1 MDRYVVVGNPISHS
15 LSPAIHAMF
24 ARETGE
30 AVAYTA
36 LLVEP
41 GDFARALR
49 AFFAAGGRGANI
61 TLPFKIEAFELADER
76 SDRAALA
83 GAANFLAARDGKL
96 HADNTDGAGLVAD
109 LEGNAR
115 FPLRG
120 KRVALLGAGGAA
132 RGVVGPLLA
141 AGVAEVVV
149 GNRTRAR
156 ALELASRFTSL
167 GKVRGAGLEEVAG
180 ERFDLVLN
188 ATSSSTRGEPL
199 AVPDGLL
206 VPGMLAY
213 DLAYGASAKP
223 FLDAARARGA
233 HARDG
238 LGMLVEQAA
247 ESFALWRGVRPATA
261 PVIAALGGGRKA

>member
-30 AVAYTA
+30 SVAYSA

-49 AFFAAGGRGANI
+49 AFFSGGGRGANV
-61 TLPFKIEAFELADER
+61 TLPFKIEASELADER

-83 GAANFLAARDGKL
+83 GAANFLAVRDGRL

-109 LEGNAR
+109 LGNAG
-115 FPLRG
+115 FELRG
-120 KRVALLGAGGAA
+120 QRVALLGAGGAA
-132 RGVVGPLLA
+132 RGVVGPLLD
-141 AGVAEVVV
+141 AGAAEVVV
-149 GNRTRAR
+149 ANRTRTR
-156 ALELASRFTSL
+156 ALELASRFAAL
-167 GKVRGAGLEEVAG
+167 GRVRGAGLDEVAG

-188 ATSSSTRGEPL
+188 ATSGSTRGETL
-199 AVPDGLL
+199 AIPAGLL
-206 VPGMLAY
+206 TPATLAY
-213 DLAYGASAKP
+213 DMAYGASAKG

-233 HARDG
+233 RARDG

-247 ESFALWRGVRPATA
+247 ESFVLWRGVRPRTA
-261 PVIAALGGGRKA
+261 PVIAELRGRGA